1 MVKSIYMDNQAG
13 APVEPR
19 VFEAMKPHFLDIW
32 GNPSSTHS
40 YGQQSR
46 EAVEKSRETVARF
59 IGAERSNEVVFTSGG
74 TESNN
79 LALIGF
85 AQRNKDKGNH
95 ILVSSIE
102 HISILNICKYL
113 TKLGFA
119 VTYLPVDK
127 TGLVD
132 PQSVREEL
140 TDKTILVSVMVANG
154 EIGTIEPIREIGEI
168 VKEKNVAFHTDA
180 VAAVGKI
187 PFDVKTEKIDMASLS
202 SNDMYGPKGVG
213 AVYIKSGTRISPIT
227 LGGGQERG
235 LRSGSE
241 NVPGIVG
248 MAKAAEIAS
257 KEMQSLSARLQ
268 GMREQLRRGILDSVP
283 RAYLNGHP
291 AQRLPDNLNVRFSYI
306 EGESLVLS
314 LDMEGISVSS
324 GSACS
329 SKTLEPSHVLLAL
342 GLSHE
347 EAHGSLL
354 FSLGRENTDEDVNRV
369 LEVVPGIVQRL
380 RKMSP
385 LTPKDLVL

>member
-1 MVKSIYMDNQAG
+1 MKPIYMDNQAG

-113 TKLGFA
+113 TKFGFA

-127 TGLVD
+127 AGLVD